1 MNKYKKGIALLLL
14 LCAAA
19 LTVCLSKDQ
28 PQQNHLINTT
38 QSAETVAA
46 RRGSLTPMLSMQTTV
61 IQASAFVLSSPVNGS
76 FETHRTIGDKLI
88 AGDVIGNVGGNEIKV
103 PVDGTLLSLSPSGE
117 NVPKNYPVAVV
128 SYTGFALNVDAE
140 NYLKSLPESTA
151 LHAKFQISDG
161 IGPTEALAVVTPVTE
176 SNGDMA
182 QHSFTP
188 QTTALHCLIG
198 QDTDVKLGQ
207 SATVVV
213 SAETRK
219 DVLILPLSVIAG
231 RQGKGVVTVIKDG
244 EEVQTEVILGASD
257 GAYIEILSG
266 IEEGDVI
273 STLPPNLDPRRNS

>member
-28 PQQNHLINTT
+28 PQQNHVINTT

-140 NYLKSLPESTA
+140 NYLKSLPESTV

-188 QTTALHCLIG
+188 QTTTLHCLIG